1 MASSTLVRCSICS
14 SACALTQSDDAL
26 SNAEKRP
33 DSVRTDNVCALNS
46 RKILVNKVSIWA
58 AEGVIWRCRR
68 LLAGFRSQAE
78 PVFCYGKYENSMSDL
93 VEGTVKWFNDEKGFG
108 FIEQAGGKD
117 VFVHFSAINGSGR
130 RTLHEGQKVTMEVTQ
145 GQKGPQAE
153 NVNPL

>member
-1 MASSTLVRCSICS
+1 MLAST
-14 SACALTQSDDAL
+14 
-26 SNAEKRP
+26 
-33 DSVRTDNVCALNS
+33 VCWRVCG
-46 RKILVNKVSIWA
+46 RK
-58 AEGVIWRCRR
+58 
-68 LLAGFRSQAE
+68 AE
-78 PVFCYGKYENSMSDL
+78 PIFCYCKYENSMSDL

-108 FIEQAGGKD
+108 FIEQEGGKD